1 MSSPATA
8 AEKGYILEVDIDY
21 LQQLH
26 DAHNAYLLVP
36 ERLKVD
42 KAWMSDY
49 QQGLQH
55 KMYGRGVEKLV
66 PNLRDKTNYVLHYQ
80 NLQLYLQLGMRL
92 KKNHRALRFDQS
104 PWMESYMRKNTMLR
118 KQARST
124 FDQDLYKLLKISVF
138 QKMMENLRKRVNVK
152 LFRPTEGEKPRKW
165 VAKPIFNCSSIFGAG

>member
-1 MSSPATA
+1 MPDFDPNKPKTCIQYFDVNYLYWWAIFQALPTCGFEWIDPDTA
-8 AEKGYILEVDIDY
+8 CQALQQPTDAEKGYILEVDIDY

-26 DAHNAYLLVP
+26 NAHNAYLLVP

-92 KKNHRALRFDQS
+92 KKNHRALRFD
-104 PWMESYMRKNTMLR
+104 
-118 KQARST
+118 
-124 FDQDLYKLLKISVF
+124 
-138 QKMMENLRKRVNVK
+138 
-152 LFRPTEGEKPRKW
+152 
-165 VAKPIFNCSSIFGAG
+165 